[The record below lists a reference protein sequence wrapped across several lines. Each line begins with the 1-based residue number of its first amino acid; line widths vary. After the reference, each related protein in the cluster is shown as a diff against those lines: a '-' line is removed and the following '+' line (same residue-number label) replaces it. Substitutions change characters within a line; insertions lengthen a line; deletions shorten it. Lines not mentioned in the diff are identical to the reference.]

1 MPSTEPHQGG
11 ADVFNRGQKNE
22 ILNIENASGLIAP
35 ATSDL
40 TEVPT
45 LIVQHG
51 SIHHPG
57 KQVAVHFDFSE
68 ESCSSKSL
76 SLGCLFHHQI
86 EGIHLLHFSRDDF
99 SDGASIA
106 SSSKARKYRVGIV
119 AVEAE
124 N

>member
-1 MPSTEPHQGG
+1 MKYLTSRMR
-11 ADVFNRGQKNE
+11 AVLSAR
-22 ILNIENASGLIAP
+22 S

-68 ESCSSKSL
+68 EVMQFEKPVLGLPLSDRRHSL
-76 SLGCLFHHQI
+76 AP
-86 EGIHLLHFSRDDF
+86 LL
-99 SDGASIA
+99 
-106 SSSKARKYRVGIV
+106 
-119 AVEAE
+119 
-124 N
+124 